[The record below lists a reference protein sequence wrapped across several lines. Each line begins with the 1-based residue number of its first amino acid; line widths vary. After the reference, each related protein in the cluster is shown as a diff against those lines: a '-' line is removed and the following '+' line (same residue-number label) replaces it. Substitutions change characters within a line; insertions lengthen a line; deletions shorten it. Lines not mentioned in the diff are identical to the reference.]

1 MEQQNLPDTDFTG
14 GQQQMLPNAT
24 LALVMGILSIVGCC
38 CYGLPGII
46 FGIVA
51 LIIALKSEK
60 VYKQDPENYLGYG
73 NVKAGK
79 IMGIIGIVLGVLFAA
94 YMLYVISMI
103 GWDALSDPELM
114 MERAKEMQN
123 Q

>member
-1 MEQQNLPDTDFTG
+1 
-14 GQQQMLPNAT
+14 MLPNAT

-51 LIIALKSEK
+51 IIIAMKSEK
-60 VYKQDPENYLGYG
+60 LYKTDPENYLGYG
-73 NVKAGK
+73 NVRAGK
-79 IMGIIGIVLGVLFAA
+79 IMGIIGLVLGVLFAA
-94 YMLYVISMI
+94 YMAWFI
-103 GWDALSDPELM
+103 GQVGWEALQNPDLLM
-114 MERAKEMQN
+114 EKMEEMQN

>member
-1 MEQQNLPDTDFTG
+1 MEK
-14 GQQQMLPNAT
+14 QMLPNAT

-51 LIIALKSEK
+51 IIIAAKSEK
-60 VYKQDPENYLGYG
+60 LYKANPENYLGYG

-79 IMGIIGIVLGVLFAA
+79 IMGIIGVVLGVLFAA
-94 YMLYVISMI
+94 YMLWFI
-103 GWDALSDPELM
+103 GQVGWEALQDPEML
-114 MERAKEMQN
+114 MERMEEMQN

>member
-1 MEQQNLPDTDFTG
+1 MEKQT
-14 GQQQMLPNAT
+14 LPNAT

-51 LIIALKSEK
+51 IIISVKSENL
-60 VYKQDPENYLGYG
+60 YKENPENYLGYG

-79 IMGIIGIVLGVLFAA
+79 IMGIIGVVLGVLFAA
-94 YMLYVISMI
+94 YMLWVISMI
-103 GWDALSDPELM
+103 GWDAMGNPELM
-114 MERAKEMQN
+114 MERAREMQN

>member
-1 MEQQNLPDTDFTG
+1 MEK
-14 GQQQMLPNAT
+14 QMLPNAT

-51 LIIALKSEK
+51 LIISLKSEK
-60 VYKQDPENYLGYG
+60 LYKQDPENYLGYG

-114 MERAKEMQN
+114 MERAREMQN